1 MSENNYTYVHLHKN
15 TTFGG
20 NLNQEPLSALSH
32 GRAGGGGAVCGR
44 NIDFIK

>member
-15 TTFGG
+15 TTLGG

-32 GRAGGGGAVCGR
+32 WRAKGELSVAG
-44 NIDFIK
+44 ILIL

>member
-32 GRAGGGGAVCGR
+32 GRARGGGGLSVAG
-44 NIDFIK
+44 ILIL